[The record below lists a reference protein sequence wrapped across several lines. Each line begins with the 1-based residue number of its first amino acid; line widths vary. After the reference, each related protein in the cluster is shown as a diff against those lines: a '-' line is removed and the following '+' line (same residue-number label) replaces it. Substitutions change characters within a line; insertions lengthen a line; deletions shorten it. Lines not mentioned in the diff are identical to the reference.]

1 MPFTKDLRP
10 AVRTRYNRALNLLQV
25 SNRTRIGHIDVGVAE
40 HEALGYA
47 NGQPPAWLRIDE
59 GRDFLASDPAA
70 PPVSDLRVGDG
81 FINRMTDWPDHGIKT
96 LSGIA
101 SDTPELRGLA
111 PGAEVVPV
119 RIADG
124 PVFQDVAQ
132 RDNLGRALEHLLG
145 LDPVPRVISISMGNP
160 GWLGLMFQPPFSLLG
175 QRPGFDR
182 ATRRALDRAYEA
194 GVIVVAAAGQVID
207 RVIYPARYKRT
218 IAVGGHFRNRTALYP
233 PHDYDIPDRVD
244 IWAQA
249 AEINRAHA
257 RRREDGSVERGY
269 AEDEGAAP
277 ESIAGTSYA
286 TPQVAAAAALWV
298 ETHFQA
304 LPRAPAADAWKTV
317 EAFRAALRDSADERG
332 LEVPGPP
339 RRFVR
344 RRCLNLE
351 RLLATEPP
359 PVPDSARAS
368 PCIGHTNQA

>member
-10 AVRTRYNRALNLLQV
+10 DDRSRYNQALNLLQV
-25 SNRTRIGHIDVGVAE
+25 SNRTRIGHIDAGVAE
-40 HEALGYA
+40 HPALGYA
-47 NGQPPAWLRIDE
+47 DGRPPAWLRIDA
-59 GRDFLASDPAA
+59 GRDFLAPHPAA
-70 PPVSDLRVGDG
+70 PPLSDLRVGDG
-81 FINRMTDWPDHGIKT
+81 FIDRMTDWPDHGIKT
-96 LSGIA
+96 LSCIA

-111 PGAEVVPV
+111 PGAELVPV

-160 GWLGLMFQPPFSLLG
+160 GWLGLLQPPFTLFG

-207 RVIYPARYKRT
+207 RVIYPARYARS
-218 IAVGGHFRNRTALYP
+218 IAVGGHSRNATALYP
-233 PHDYDIPDRVD
+233 SHDYDIPDRVD

-249 AEINRAHA
+249 AGINRAYA
-257 RRREDGSVERGY
+257 RRRADGSIERGY

-277 ESIAGTSYA
+277 ESVAGTSYA
-286 TPQVAAAAALWV
+286 TPQVAAAAALWI
-298 ETHFQA
+298 ESHFHA
-304 LPRAPAADAWKTV
+304 LPRAPAPDAWKTV
-317 EAFRAALRDSADERG
+317 EAFRAALRASADARG
-332 LEVPGPP
+332 LEVSVPR
-339 RRFVR
+339 RRFVT
-344 RRCLNLE
+344 RRCLNVA
-351 RLLATEPP
+351 RLLDTPP
-359 PVPDSARAS
+359 GSPPDSARAS